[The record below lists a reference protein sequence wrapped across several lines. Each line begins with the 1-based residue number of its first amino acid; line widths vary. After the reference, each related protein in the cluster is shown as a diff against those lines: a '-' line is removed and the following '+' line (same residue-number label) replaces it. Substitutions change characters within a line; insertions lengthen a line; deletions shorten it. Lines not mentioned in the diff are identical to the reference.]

1 MFFYF
6 FLTVLDPPDFCT
18 VFGGT
23 ETQRELKHQCEAF
36 WMLSV
41 NNETVG
47 YLVVLAYA
55 CLPAVSRAI
64 ADFQVVVEFR
74 TR

>member
-1 MFFYF
+1 
-6 FLTVLDPPDFCT
+6 
-18 VFGGT
+18 
-23 ETQRELKHQCEAF
+23 
-36 WMLSV
+36 MLSV

-55 CLPAVSRAI
+55 CLPAVSGAI

-74 TR
+74 TRHLFKDDANKGTNECGYGKKTM